1 MEYIEK
7 GEMVTASGS
16 CDDNL
21 THLDY
26 PGMAQSIG
34 TAIAFVVVIIGWATS
49 KIFRKDLLW

>member
-7 GEMVTASGS
+7 NEMVTASGS
-16 CDDNL
+16 CNDNL

-34 TAIAFVVVIIGWATS
+34 AAIAFVVVIIGWATN